1 MVSWTCCWSWNFNGV
16 LKKEKENMPHKV
28 GKKWK
33 WANIE
38 RDTKQELVKV
48 VYGIWVKNGKKG
60 SFSDFWKH
68 GKSK

>member
-1 MVSWTCCWSWNFNGV
+1 MIEFTGV
-16 LKKEKENMPHKV
+16 DMPHKV

-33 WANIE
+33 WANIV

-60 SFSDFWKH
+60 SFSDFWKT
-68 GKSK
+68 GKTSKTRSKS

>member
-1 MVSWTCCWSWNFNGV
+1 
-16 LKKEKENMPHKV
+16 MPHKV

-60 SFSDFWKH
+60 SFSEFWKH
-68 GKSK
+68 GKIR

>member
-1 MVSWTCCWSWNFNGV
+1 
-16 LKKEKENMPHKV
+16 MPHKV

-38 RDTKQELVKV
+38 RDSKQELVKV

-68 GKSK
+68 GKTDGRKK

>member
-1 MVSWTCCWSWNFNGV
+1 MQRKHGAEIELSD
-16 LKKEKENMPHKV
+16 LKSEKAMPHKS

-60 SFSDFWKH
+60 SFSEFWKH
-68 GKSK
+68 GKSR